1 MDADTITIR
10 AFFFFLKKAL
20 INNILMHE
28 TDGQQHH

>member
-1 MDADTITIR
+1 MDADTITLR
-10 AFFFFLKKAL
+10 AYFFLKKAL